1 MKTNILSPLV
11 ISCFCVLQTQAQNFN
26 LQEIETHF
34 SQNNLSLI
42 AKKYQIS
49 ESEALLIQEKLLPNP
64 SLAISEVNF
73 WKNGSSEQMPYLFG
87 KYGQTQQISLELE
100 QLIETAGKRKKRVAI
115 KANEIKQATFEFEEL
130 LRELKKELRFIYWN
144 LFRIS
149 ETRQQTEA
157 LVQLYQQLNEQYTRQ
172 ANLKNI
178 SQADAYRVQTAFL
191 NLQSENAELLQE
203 QAEHL
208 LRLQQLTQIPNLKLE
223 QIVFPI
229 IPSDLSQ
236 KIPLN
241 ISETTQQN
249 NISLMLQNNQ
259 IDLAKKQLD
268 LEEAQRIPDLNLQVN
283 YDRGGNIMRDF
294 VGVGVRFDL
303 PVFNRNKGNI
313 SAAKSNIEMQKVERN
328 AIERQIE
335 NDSNFAISQ
344 LFQFEKLMK
353 QRNNFSQENA
363 TDLLQNYYKHLQN
376 KHITLIE
383 FIDFTQAHLESQKAY
398 NHWVNQYYANYE
410 QLQYLAGKDF

>member
-1 MKTNILSPLV
+1 MNILSTLV
-11 ISCFCVLQTQAQNFN
+11 ISCFCVLPSQAQNFN
-26 LQEIETHF
+26 LQEIETYF
-34 SQNNLSLI
+34 LQNNLSLI

-64 SLAISEVNF
+64 SLAISEVNL
-73 WKNGSSEQMPYLFG
+73 WKNGSAEQLPYLFG

-115 KANEIKQATFEFEEL
+115 KENEIKQANFEFEEL
-130 LRELKKELRFIYWN
+130 LRELKKELRLTYWN

-203 QAEHL
+203 QAQHL

-223 QIVFPI
+223 QIVFPN
-229 IPSDLSQ
+229 IPADLSQ

-283 YDRGGNIMRDF
+283 YDRGGNIMWDF

-303 PVFNRNKGNI
+303 PVFNRNKGNV

-335 NDSNFAISQ
+335 NDSNFAIAQ

-353 QRNNFSQENA
+353 QRNDFSQENA

-376 KHITLIE
+376 KHITLME

-398 NHWVNQYYANYE
+398 NYWVNQYYANYE